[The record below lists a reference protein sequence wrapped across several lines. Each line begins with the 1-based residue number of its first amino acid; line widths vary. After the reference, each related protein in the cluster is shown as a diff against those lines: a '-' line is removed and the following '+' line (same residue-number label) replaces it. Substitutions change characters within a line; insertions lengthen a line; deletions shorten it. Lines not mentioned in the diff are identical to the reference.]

1 MLLQEE
7 TLKVFALA
15 KESRDSS
22 LKSTG
27 ANIISYSGVIYNVD
41 GSSDDPHQ
49 IPGSIGYNWKKLLIQ
64 YGIGTGLDDKCYV
77 SNPLPNKKSTH
88 PNFSVG
94 GHMTEIPN
102 GKVPKGGISYLM
114 PLCKW
119 HNSTAR
125 NSVAF
130 SLNND
135 LILELSGYMESESPA
150 MFALRLPSDKPYA
163 ALKLINGGWY
173 PVNLLESELFNK
185 GNKKMIIEREVAE
198 YSILFERSSIDSSL
212 TYKNEG

>member
-15 KESRDSS
+15 KESRDNS

-27 ANIISYSGVIYNVD
+27 ASIINYSGVIYNVD
-41 GSSDDPHQ
+41 GSTDDPHQ

-64 YGIGTGLDDKCYV
+64 YGIGIGLDNKCYV
-77 SNPLPNKKSTH
+77 SDPLPNSESSH
-88 PNFSVG
+88 PSFSVG
-94 GHMTEIPN
+94 GHMTDNPDGIVE
-102 GKVPKGGISYLM
+102 KGGISYLM

-125 NSVAF
+125 NGVPF

-135 LILELSGYMESESPA
+135 VILELTGYMESESAA

-163 ALKLINGGWY
+163 ALKLVDGGWN
-173 PVNLLESELFNK
+173 PVNLSESELINR
-185 GNKKMIIEREVAE
+185 GNKKMIESEVAPE
-198 YSILFERSSIDSSL
+198 YYILFERNSTDYSL
-212 TYKNEG
+212 TYVNEG